1 MSKKEIITAHDKRC
15 DWCTTDPIYIKYHDE
30 EWGVEL
36 TDDLKMFEFLVLESA
51 QSGLSWLTILKRREG
66 YRRAFA
72 DFDVEKVARMT
83 EQDVERLMQDS
94 AIIRNRKKIQA
105 AISNAQLFLD
115 IQKEFGS
122 FCNYMKSFLPEGKP
136 IVNHWK
142 ALSEIPASTPLSD
155 AISKDMKKRGFK
167 FFGTTICYAHLQA
180 VGYVNDHL
188 EECPFKYRD
197 NPKNT
202 NHE

>member
-1 MSKKEIITAHDKRC
+1 MNQENIQRC
-15 DWCTTDPIYIKYHDE
+15 GWCTSTPVYIKYHDE
-30 EWGVEL
+30 EWGKEVA
-36 TDDLKMFEFLVLESA
+36 DDRKMFEFLVLESA
-51 QSGLSWLTILKRREG
+51 QAGLSWLTILKRRDA
-66 YRRAFA
+66 YRNAFTDYHA
-72 DFDVEKVARMT
+72 EKIAKMT

-94 AIIRNRKKIQA
+94 GIIRNRLKIKA
-105 AISNAQLFLD
+105 TITNARHFLE

-122 FCNYMKSFLPEGKP
+122 FCAYLKSFLPEGKP
-136 IVNHWK
+136 ITNHWT

-188 EECPFKYRD
+188 EGCAFKYRD
-197 NPKNT
+197 
-202 NHE
+202 